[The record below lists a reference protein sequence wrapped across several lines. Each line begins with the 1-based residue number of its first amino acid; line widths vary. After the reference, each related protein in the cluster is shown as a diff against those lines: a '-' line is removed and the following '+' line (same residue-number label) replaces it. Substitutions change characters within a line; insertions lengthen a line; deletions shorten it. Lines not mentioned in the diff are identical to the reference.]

1 MKENIELAYPN
12 LYGNILE
19 KEDTAEKL
27 GPVIID
33 VNELEE
39 GASIKK
45 GVQAI
50 DRARRDLQL
59 SRKVIKQI

>member
-1 MKENIELAYPN
+1 M
-12 LYGNILE
+12 
-19 KEDTAEKL
+19 
-27 GPVIID
+27 ID
-33 VNELEE
+33 VNALEE
-39 GASIKK
+39 GAIIKK